1 MKTNWLSGSVPVT
14 AAVAVVLF
22 GLGLGCA
29 QRSEHVFSEEKVR
42 PRNASR
48 VREGIDP
55 VLLEKVRPLYP
66 NIQLK
71 REGTGAFFS
80 MVREVF
86 RVRIDDAK
94 ERLIVET
101 RVIVPAARVDHGWG
115 VFLLFKDT
123 DDPVPIAKV
132 HSWALGRRS
141 KPRLIENRWVRF
153 GDGPLVSLLE
163 DESLQDFRR
172 VGEGLLYG
180 LARGAAK
187 AALKVYLNEGLDAFL
202 KLAPIRAGQKH
213 KVGSL
218 PQRVSRVE
226 IYPSLVEDYRMS
238 GFRYSSPW
246 EGTVLIRVTPADP
259 KQDTVIL
266 DMGAKGWAEGITV
279 EDVELIIQE
288 RREEPT
294 DRPGPQELLLPTL
307 D

>member
-1 MKTNWLSGSVPVT
+1 VD
-14 AAVAVVLF
+14 
-22 GLGLGCA
+22 
-29 QRSEHVFSEEKVR
+29 
-42 PRNASR
+42 
-48 VREGIDP
+48 REGIDP

-71 REGTGAFFS
+71 REGKAAFFS
-80 MVREVF
+80 IVREVF
-86 RVRIDDAK
+86 RVRIDDAT
-94 ERLIVET
+94 ERLIVEV
-101 RVIVPAARVDHGWG
+101 RVIVPAALVDHAWG
-115 VFLLFKDT
+115 AFLLFKDA
-123 DDPVPIAKV
+123 DDAVPIAKV
-132 HSWALGRRS
+132 HSWAVGFHD
-141 KPRLIENRWVRF
+141 KPQLVENRWVRF

-163 DESLQDFRR
+163 EESLKDFRR

-226 IYPSLVEDYRMS
+226 IYPSLVEDYRTS

-246 EGTVLIRVTPADP
+246 EGTILVRVTPADP
-259 KQDTVIL
+259 KQDAVIL
-266 DMGAKGWAEGITV
+266 DMGAKGWAEGITIA
-279 EDVELIIQE
+279 DVELILQE
-288 RREEPT
+288 RRKEPT
-294 DRPGPQELLLPTL
+294 DRPGPQEMLLPTV

>member
-1 MKTNWLSGSVPVT
+1 VD
-14 AAVAVVLF
+14 
-22 GLGLGCA
+22 
-29 QRSEHVFSEEKVR
+29 
-42 PRNASR
+42 
-48 VREGIDP
+48 REGIDP

-71 REGTGAFFS
+71 REGTDAFFS
-80 MVREVF
+80 IVREVF
-86 RVRIDDAK
+86 RVRIDDAT
-94 ERLIVET
+94 ERLVVEV

-132 HSWALGRRS
+132 HSWAVGFRD
-141 KPRLIENRWVRF
+141 KPRLVENRWVRF

-163 DESLQDFRR
+163 DESLQDFSRAGGR
-172 VGEGLLYG
+172 LLDG
-180 LARGAAK
+180 MARGAAK

-202 KLAPIRAGQKH
+202 KLAPIRAGQEH

-218 PQRVSRVE
+218 PKRAGRVQ
-226 IYPSLVEDYRMS
+226 IYPSLVEDYRTS

-246 EGTVLIRVTPADP
+246 EGTILVRVTPADP
-259 KQDTVIL
+259 TQDAVIL
-266 DMGAKGWAEGITV
+266 DMGAKGWAEGITI

-288 RREEPT
+288 TREEPT
-294 DRPGPQELLLPTL
+294 DRPGPEELLLPAA

>member
-1 MKTNWLSGSVPVT
+1 
-14 AAVAVVLF
+14 
-22 GLGLGCA
+22 
-29 QRSEHVFSEEKVR
+29 VFSEEKGQAR
-42 PRNASR
+42 KAS
-48 VREGIDP
+48 VDREGIDP

-71 REGTGAFFS
+71 REGSAAFFS
-80 MVREVF
+80 IVREVF
-86 RVRIDDAK
+86 RLRIDDAT
-94 ERLIVET
+94 ERLLVEV

-115 VFLLFKDT
+115 AFLLFKDA

-132 HSWALGRRS
+132 HSWALGFRS
-141 KPRLIENRWVRF
+141 KPRLVENRWVRF
-153 GDGPLVSLLE
+153 GNGPLVSLLE
-163 DESLQDFRR
+163 DESLQDFSRAGGR
-172 VGEGLLYG
+172 LLDG

-187 AALKVYLNEGLDAFL
+187 EALKVYLNEGLDVFL

-218 PQRVSRVE
+218 PQRVSRVQ
-226 IYPSLVEDYRMS
+226 IYPSLVEDYRTS

-246 EGTVLIRVTPADP
+246 EGTVLVRVTPADP
-259 KQDTVIL
+259 TQDAVIL
-266 DMGAKGWAEGITV
+266 DIGAKGWAEGISV

-294 DRPGPQELLLPTL
+294 DRPGPEEMLLPTV